1 MRRTLTTLGLVAAM
15 LLTVALPA
23 SAAPNNKNTTVLDVT
38 CGGVDI
44 QLRPN
49 PGRGGPAWDVAT
61 GEHQV
66 AKRFTSSETVTATIV
81 DGGSASF
88 SNETVMDMGA
98 EKGNKDLTVCTTGDT
113 FDIPLGVIDAGL
125 AGALNADFG
134 TNIFEEGQEVV
145 ITVEFD
151 LTVLAIFPGKK

>member
-15 LLTVALPA
+15 LLMVALPA
-23 SAAPNNKNTTVLDVT
+23 SAAPNNKNTVVLDVT
-38 CGGVDI
+38 CGDVDI

-49 PGRGGPAWDVAT
+49 PGRGGPAWDVES

-66 AKRFTSSETVTATIV
+66 AKRFTASETVTATIV
-81 DGGSASF
+81 GGDSF
-88 SNETVMDMGA
+88 SFSDESVMDMGA

-113 FDIPLGVIDAGL
+113 FDIPLGVIDADL
-125 AGALNADFG
+125 ADALNADFG
-134 TNIFEEGQEVV
+134 TNMFAAGQEVI
-145 ITVEFD
+145 ITVQFE